1 LGRKLIEIMLKSSR
15 KKLIVSGDSFTAGS
29 NYRTPGDGSIKNN
42 QTYIWPDILA
52 EKLDMEC
59 VNLGEGGTGNEKI
72 HNEMFDELCHPKDI
86 GLAICM
92 WSSFDRWDFY
102 GLSFR
107 LYVQKHFD
115 LLSKMRKS
123 LRYFHSFQT
132 QCEHKNVDYLQVQG
146 FYPTES
152 LIKGYLDIPHFD
164 CINSKTFLGW
174 PIYEELGG
182 YQISTKLRELDPD
195 QTELHIS
202 EVDSHPNDKGH
213 AWIADFFYETYKELY

>member
-1 LGRKLIEIMLKSSR
+1 MLKSSR
-15 KKLIVSGDSFTAGS
+15 KKLIVSGDSFTFGS
-29 NYRTPGDGSIKNN
+29 NQRNHDGSIKNS
-42 QTYIWPDILA
+42 QTYVWPDILA

-72 HNEMFDELCHPKDI
+72 HNKMFDELCHPKDI

-102 GLSFR
+102 DFSFR
-107 LYVQKHFD
+107 VYLQRHWD
-115 LLSKMRKS
+115 LLSKMKKS

-132 QCEHKNVDYLQVQG
+132 QCEHKNVDYLQVQA

-152 LIKGYLDIPHFD
+152 LIKGYLNIPHFD
-164 CINSKTFLGW
+164 HINSKTFLGW

-202 EVDSHPNDKGH
+202 DVDNHPNDKGH
-213 AWIADFFYETYKELY
+213 EWIAEFLYEQYKEIYNVQVF